1 MAVVVSM
8 QEVIPQHQEIL
19 RAGSKLLALTRD
31 VSSYA
36 VKGASSINYPT
47 LAKRTAQTKA
57 LNGTFDVNNASY
69 GDDILSLNQKIGD
82 AFDVEQHQEKQNKLR
97 SLEDNSKN
105 TLAAMGE
112 DIDKKIYIALRAA
125 TVGDYVVPTS
135 DFYADV
141 VDMAKKLDDA
151 HVPQTGRILMVSS
164 ADYAKLLKTKD
175 FVRFDGVGQ
184 GANIQS
190 GVVGEILGFK
200 VVKLIVDLADQDD
213 TAQQSIAWHTNGVI
227 TAIQGETLLMSSAIP
242 ESTKMRYSIS
252 DLFGCKCVQVAGSGN
267 SINTPYAVRLGAAP
281 A

>member
-1 MAVVVSM
+1 MGVAVSM

-19 RAGSKLLALTRD
+19 RAGSKLLKLTRD
-31 VSSYA
+31 VSQYA

-57 LNGTFDVNNASY
+57 LNGTFTVNNANY
-69 GDDILSLNQKIGD
+69 GDDILTLDQKLGD
-82 AFDVEQHQEKQNKLR
+82 AFDIEQHQEKQNKLR

-125 TVGDYVVPTS
+125 TVGDYVAPTS

-141 VDMAKKLDDA
+141 VDLAKNLDDK
-151 HVPQTGRILMVSS
+151 HIPQTGRVLLVTS

-175 FVRFDGVGQ
+175 FVRFDGTGS
-184 GANIQS
+184 GSAMAS
-190 GVVGEILGFK
+190 GVVGEILGFA
-200 VVKLIVDLADQDD
+200 VVKLIVDLADQTD
-213 TAQQSIAWHTNGVI
+213 TAQQTIAWHTNGVI
-227 TAIQGETLLMSSAIP
+227 SAVQGETLMMSSAIP

-267 SINTPYAVRLGAAP
+267 TINSPYAVRLGGAP
-281 A
+281 D